1 MEKKLYKSAI
11 DQVSFDNQLDEKILN
26 YLAKNSGGNNMDNKK
41 WRFKFSTSVAIAAC
55 TAFMVSATGYAA
67 IMHFNNIS
75 HMDYGLVSEN
85 VSDGKETPI
94 DKDGDEGFADTSEH
108 RDRMLN
114 EVSDMVLLI
123 EEKGNNKVNW
133 GEKRVW
139 KDITSS
145 YKSNDGIQWEVDEAN
160 PAGII
165 TEYTYSNY
173 EIAIKDAQIPNVMS
187 NLLSKVEMNYGVLE
201 EYSTE
206 LSSDV
211 YRKSVSGEF
220 TYQGGK
226 MFVEL
231 SEDEGLGYGVSI
243 YTGVDRVTNQR
254 TYQTEDGVTYQL
266 SDNEIDGIV
275 QTTTLISSGAYS
287 LILQFEG
294 LSDNDIH
301 TLLNEIDLS
310 GLNLQ

>member
-67 IMHFNNIS
+67 IIHFNNIS

-85 VSDGKETPI
+85 VSDGKEAPI
-94 DKDGDEGFADTSEH
+94 NENGDEGFVDTSEH
-108 RDRMLN
+108 RDRMSTD
-114 EVSDMVLLI
+114 VSDRLLLV
-123 EEKGNNKVNW
+123 EEKGSNQVNW
-133 GEKRVW
+133 NEKRVW
-139 KDITSS
+139 KDTAPVYI
-145 YKSNDGIQWEVDEAN
+145 SNDGMDWKLDEEG
-160 PAGII
+160 PTGIV
-165 TEYTYSNY
+165 TEYMYSSY
-173 EIAIKDAQIPNVMS
+173 EMAIQDAEFPNVMS
-187 NLLSKVEMNYGVLE
+187 NLLSKVEMNYGVFE

-206 LSSDV
+206 IGSDV
-211 YRKSVSGEF
+211 YRKRVSGEF
-220 TYQGGK
+220 AYQEGK

-231 SEDEGLGYGVSI
+231 SEDEGVGHGVSI

-254 TYQTEDGVTYQL
+254 TYQTEDGGTYQL